1 MENPVPVAVQQPP
14 RPVKKVCSISS
25 LETWFLLNA
34 CLLST
39 TVQDRREHFSFANV
53 THLRGKQAKD
63 THFDS
68 LSVKPHVWKAAL
80 WSGGPSATKLGV
92 GFCPPSPVIIH

>member
-1 MENPVPVAVQQPP
+1 MENPIPVAVQQPLQSI
-14 RPVKKVCSISS
+14 KKVCSISS

-34 CLLST
+34 CLLSI
-39 TVQDRREHFSFANV
+39 VQDRREHFSFANV

-68 LSVKPHVWKAAL
+68 LSVKPHV
-80 WSGGPSATKLGV
+80 
-92 GFCPPSPVIIH
+92 